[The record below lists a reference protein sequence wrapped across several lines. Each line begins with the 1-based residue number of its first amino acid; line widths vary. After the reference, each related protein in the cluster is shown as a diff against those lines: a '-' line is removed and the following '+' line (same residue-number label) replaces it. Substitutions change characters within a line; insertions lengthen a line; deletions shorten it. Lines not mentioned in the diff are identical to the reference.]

1 MLRTALSVGIFGLA
15 AIAASACG
23 GSSESSK
30 PSTVTVTA
38 QPTTTAQAGA
48 DWKYLKTQ
56 YAAVL
61 GRDCGSNAA
70 PDGVWAAC
78 AGLQNADMDSF
89 YRDAQT
95 LPTSKD
101 RADLLKAIEDYKR
114 DYGIWKQ
121 NMCTQSASA
130 TPGTASCITVPLQ
143 MSWERD
149 TMVNLVNR
157 NAGT

>member
-1 MLRTALSVGIFGLA
+1 MLSVGIFGFA

-23 GSSESSK
+23 ASSESSK

-56 YAAVL
+56 YAAL
-61 GRDCGSNAA
+61 LSRDCGSDAA
-70 PDGVWAAC
+70 ADGVWAAC
-78 AGLQNADMDSF
+78 VGLQYVDMDSF
-89 YRDAQT
+89 YRDAQS
-95 LPTSKD
+95 LPMSKD

-114 DYGIWKQ
+114 DYGIWQQK
-121 NMCTQSASA
+121 MCTQSASA
-130 TPGTASCITVPLQ
+130 TPETAQCITVPLQ
-143 MSWERD
+143 MSFEHD
-149 TMVNLVNR
+149 LMVRLVNR